1 MAVMHYNYYRIGEF
15 IGYYAY
21 PLTARLYSR
30 YMAYGPTHSQRVIDY
45 MAGVHDG
52 RYAKGW
58 NN

>member
-1 MAVMHYNYYRIGEF
+1 MHYNYYRIGEF